1 MAQPKRKKLWDT
13 VPEQPVAVALKAKE
27 VRTDRAGKRMIGF
40 YIPDAAYRQLR
51 QLGLDEETTNQELL
65 TEALNMLFQK
75 RGKSPIA

>member
-13 VPEQPVAVALKAKE
+13 VPEQPAAVAVKAKE

>member
-13 VPEQPVAVALKAKE
+13 VPEQPAPATSKAKE
-27 VRTDRAGKRMIGF
+27 IRTDRTGKRMIGF

-75 RGKSPIA
+75 RGRSPIA

>member
-1 MAQPKRKKLWDT
+1 MAQAKRKKLWET
-13 VPEQPVAVALKAKE
+13 VTEQPATAAPKIREA
-27 VRTDRAGKRMIGF
+27 RTDRAGKRMIGF

-75 RGKSPIA
+75 RGKPPIA

>member
-1 MAQPKRKKLWDT
+1 
-13 VPEQPVAVALKAKE
+13 
-27 VRTDRAGKRMIGF
+27 MIGF

-75 RGKSPIA
+75 RGKPPIA